1 MHAAER
7 ERAIT
12 DILKARGFIAFR
24 DLETLIDASPATL
37 RRDLER
43 LAVSGRLE
51 RVHGGARLAEPKAEE
66 PQQLSGAPFHV
77 NININPRQKAAIGA
91 AAARLC
97 VAGEGVMIN
106 GGSTTLQM
114 CEHLDGLNLQVLTNS
129 LHIVNALAGQV
140 GTRILVPGGA
150 LFKEQNIILS
160 TRGEDN
166 MPRFYAPKLFLGAAS
181 VGAGGVMEP
190 DPVLVNSDRRFIER
204 AEEIILLVDSS
215 KFQGL
220 SGHVVCDLD
229 EIDVVVTDDG
239 IEDRHAQT
247 LERAGVRLIV
257 A

>member
-1 MHAAER
+1 MHATER
-7 ERAIT
+7 ESAIT
-12 DILKARGFIAFR
+12 EILKKRGFIAFR

-43 LAVSGRLE
+43 MASEGRLA
-51 RVHGGARLAEPKAEE
+51 RVHGGARLIESKTDEA
-66 PQQLSGAPFHV
+66 QHLSGSPFHINVTV
-77 NININPRQKAAIGA
+77 NRRQKEAIGRA
-91 AAARLC
+91 AAGLC
-97 VAGEGVMIN
+97 SPGEGVMIN

-114 CEHLDGLNLQVLTNS
+114 CDHLDGLNLQVLTNS
-129 LHIVNALAGQV
+129 LHIVSALAHQA

-166 MPRFYAPKLFLGAAS
+166 MPRFHAPKLFLGAAS

-239 IEDRHAQT
+239 LDDKHART
-247 LERAGVRLIV
+247 LEAAGVRLIV